1 MSAVAT
7 ETSLTL
13 DSPADGPTVIG
24 LDTSLTATG
33 IASSSGWCDTV
44 GYTDKKNPITKLPHQ
59 QRLAALTRLK
69 ADITLAIGTPDLIV
83 MELPAPS
90 RAGGGG
96 HERAWL
102 WWELYRWITRHGIP
116 LALVAP
122 NQRALYATGKGTADK
137 RKVIEQVTRRWP
149 DWDTDG
155 DDNRADAVV
164 LMAAGRDWC
173 GCPVGAV
180 PQSQRSVLD
189 RIDWPQGMAP

>member
-1 MSAVAT
+1 MTALAT
-7 ETSLTL
+7 E
-13 DSPADGPTVIG
+13 PVAADEAPTAGPTVIG
-24 LDTSLTATG
+24 LDTSLVATG

-44 GYTDKKNPITKLPHQ
+44 GYTDKKNPITKLPHA

-69 ADITLAIGTPDLIV
+69 ADITLMIGTPDLIV

-102 WWELYRWITRHGIP
+102 WWELYRWISRHNIP

-137 RKVIEQVTRRWP
+137 QKVIEQVTRRWP

-155 DDNRADAVV
+155 DDNRADAVA
-164 LMAAGRDWC
+164 LMAAGRDWY
-173 GCPVGAV
+173 GHPVGTV
-180 PQSQRSVLD
+180 PQANRSVLD
-189 RIDWPQGMAP
+189 RIDWPTREP